1 MKNLWSWITGKSLG
15 AYISKRLLAGF
26 ITVFFIATAT
36 FFAMH
41 AAPGDPLRADKGVNE
56 EIMKNLQKR
65 YGLDQPLPTQYAIYL
80 KNLACFDLGESFTQ
94 KNRRVNDIIADHFPV
109 SALLGV
115 MAMIWATFGGI
126 LWGALTALNRNRWP
140 DTLIMLMVIL
150 GISVPGFVFAS
161 MVQLGVGN
169 VNELFG
175 TSIPIAA
182 NTVAPNDASI
192 AHKLA
197 LMVPSLLI
205 PSMMLGIGT
214 MAFMTRLMR
223 SSMLEVINSDYI
235 RTARA
240 KGLPPLR
247 IFFSHQL
254 RNAVLP
260 LITVLGPS
268 IAAVTTGSF
277 VIEKIFIIPGLG
289 KFFVE
294 AVQQAD
300 YTVIMG
306 TTVFYGAFLVLM
318 VLVVDIL
325 YGFIDPRIRVQG

>member
-1 MKNLWSWITGKSLG
+1 MKNLWTWIIGKSLG
-15 AYISKRLLAGF
+15 AYIAKRLAAGL

-41 AAPGDPLRADKGVNE
+41 SVPGDPLSAEKGSNA
-56 EIMKNLQKR
+56 EIMENLKAR
-65 YGLDQPLPTQYAIYL
+65 YGLDKPLGEQYLIFL
-80 KNLACFDLGESFTQ
+80 GKLCRGDLGESFTQ
-94 KNRRVNDIIADHFPV
+94 KNRSVNDIIADHFPV

-115 MAMIWATFGGI
+115 MAMVWATLGGI

-140 DTLIMLMVIL
+140 DTLIMVFVIL

-161 MVQLGVGN
+161 MVQLGIDYSGLN
-169 VNELFG
+169 
-175 TSIPIAA
+175 IPIVA
-182 NTVAPNDASI
+182 NTAAPADAGLFQ
-192 AHKLA
+192 KLG
-197 LMVPSLLI
+197 LMVPSLII

-247 IFFSHQL
+247 IFLSHQL

-289 KFFVE
+289 KFFIE

-300 YTVIMG
+300 YTIIMG
-306 TTVFYGAFLVLM
+306 TTVFYGSFLVLM

>member
-1 MKNLWSWITGKSLG
+1 MKNLWNWITGKSLG
-15 AYISKRLLAGF
+15 SYIAKRLLAGLV
-26 ITVFFIATAT
+26 TVFFIATAT

-41 AAPGDPLRADKGVNE
+41 AAPGDPLRAEKGGNK
-56 EIMKNLQKR
+56 EIQDNLKAR
-65 YGLDQPLPTQYAIYL
+65 YGLDKPLFVQYGLYM
-80 KNLACFDLGESFTQ
+80 KNLACGDFGESFTQ

-115 MAMIWATFGGI
+115 MAMVWATLGGI
-126 LWGALTALNRNRWP
+126 LWGALTALSRNRWP
-140 DTLIMLMVIL
+140 DTVIMLMVIL

-161 MVQLGVGN
+161 MVQLGIVH
-169 VNELFG
+169 VNEFLG
-175 TSIPIAA
+175 WSIPIAA
-182 NTVAPNDASI
+182 NTTAPADAGFFQ
-192 AHKLA
+192 KLG

-300 YTVIMG
+300 YAVIMG
-306 TTVFYGAFLVLM
+306 TTVFYGSFLVFM
-318 VLVVDIL
+318 VLVVDVL